1 LETTQHDPPSRDERD
16 IIIHSITEYNKM
28 RSIGKQEGSSDDS
41 PAKAVLPSSCGDL
54 SLIGHNL
61 NGLYLVQNSDTD
73 KIETVYCDFETP
85 GKL

>member
-1 LETTQHDPPSRDERD
+1 MESNQRDQPSRDERD
-16 IIIHSITEYNKM
+16 IIHSITEYNKM
-28 RSIGKQEGSSDDS
+28 LSIGKLEGSSDDS
-41 PAKAVLPSSCGDL
+41 SAREVLPSSCGDL

-61 NGLYLVQNSDTD
+61 NGLYLVQNPDTN